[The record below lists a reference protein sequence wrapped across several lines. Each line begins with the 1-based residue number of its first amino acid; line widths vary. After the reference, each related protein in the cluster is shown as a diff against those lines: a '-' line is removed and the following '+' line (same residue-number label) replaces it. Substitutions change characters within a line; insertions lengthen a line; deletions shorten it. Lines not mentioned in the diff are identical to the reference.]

1 MEYYAIE
8 LHDPYKHYT
17 KIKPATKHNK
27 RKLKEIID
35 LAQEGH
41 LSLLND
47 ITEFTW
53 QHYDELDE
61 DTGDNTY
68 IVVDSNFE
76 PASTHLD
83 IKSAWEEAKYLEN
96 SIDEDKDWGNEVLI
110 LELLTNKK

>member
-1 MEYYAIE
+1 MKYYAIE
-8 LHDPYKHYT
+8 LHDPYKRYT

-53 QHYDELDE
+53 QHYDELNE

-76 PASTHLD
+76 PASTHPD
-83 IKSAWEEAKYLEN
+83 IKSAWEEAKYLED